1 MAYGITVLV
10 KLAISATTSTSRI
23 GRFVDLKGLQVARY
37 PEELVSH
44 LSTAVGANQH
54 RVATIFLAI
63 IKRLNSW
70 YGKED
75 RVELCYVINEE
86 RRSQGRD
93 SPSNGT
99 KSHIIEMA
107 TFRPQC
113 LLRRLCSRGVRIH
126 SQLQYDLR
134 RPNGPSSGVLRAKR
148 VGYDGTITRN
158 IDGNK

>member
-10 KLAISATTSTSRI
+10 ELAISATSSTSRI
-23 GRFVDLKGLQVARY
+23 GRFVDLKGLQVTRY

-70 YGKED
+70 YGRED

-99 KSHIIEMA
+99 KSHIIEMGNVQTTMSLA
-107 TFRPQC
+107 ASV
-113 LLRRLCSRGVRIH
+113 LSRSAYTLPTAIQYAPPKPTVKQNSP
-126 SQLQYDLR
+126 SQ
-134 RPNGPSSGVLRAKR
+134 
-148 VGYDGTITRN
+148 TRWT
-158 IDGNK
+158 